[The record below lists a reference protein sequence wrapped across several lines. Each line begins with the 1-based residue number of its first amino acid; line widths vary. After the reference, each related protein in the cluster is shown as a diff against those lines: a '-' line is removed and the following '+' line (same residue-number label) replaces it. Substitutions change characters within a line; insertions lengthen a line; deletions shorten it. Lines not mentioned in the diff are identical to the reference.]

1 MCDVS
6 VSSRPPLESRVE
18 PLRRPRP
25 PKRVAID
32 LAGSGTSSGC
42 TDRNY
47 ASTWLAIIH
56 LSRPFR
62 ADYGN
67 ETGRP
72 SLRPTIHLVS
82 HIPAVHR
89 PHPHP
94 FSCSLIEQYFSIQ
107 PNSEL
112 RQIFL
117 LAREISLENVTYGPG
132 GGKLKCNSTSCNLIY
147 FLERWQSWVACV
159 TRVCSCSVATL
170 QVPEPSSWD
179 PAFVAHEIFIR
190 LNLWAGISH
199 FFRQNWLDCGRQI
212 QNISPK

>member
-1 MCDVS
+1 MKVGQWRTGNWIWPFRRMRHLGLIHLCAMWVFQ
-6 VSSRPPLESRVE
+6 VGRPPLESRVE

-117 LAREISLENVTYGPG
+117 LACEWFPWKMLRMGPVG
-132 GGKLKCNSTSCNLIY
+132 GN
-147 FLERWQSWVACV
+147 
-159 TRVCSCSVATL
+159 
-170 QVPEPSSWD
+170 
-179 PAFVAHEIFIR
+179 
-190 LNLWAGISH
+190 
-199 FFRQNWLDCGRQI
+199 
-212 QNISPK
+212 